1 MVLWW
6 YNVIDTIWINH
17 VGTMNS
23 VSSIDFCNDTIQ
35 FYFASA
41 YISYSLNAQP
51 ICTMRKFFFLIN
63 RIWRWRVS
71 FRYVSCILIIHIF
84 HHILHRQ
91 MFVCIQKER
100 SEVIFF
106 LLPSRY
112 YHISVRLITYSFGWG
127 EGGIIPEWNRKSTEL
142 SIARH
147 TRTHTLSKLSKHRG
161 KLDWT
166 LEYTPYRVCTF

>member
-1 MVLWW
+1 
-6 YNVIDTIWINH
+6 
-17 VGTMNS
+17 MNS

-100 SEVIFF
+100 SEVFF
-106 LLPSRY
+106 FCCHHDIIIYQYVWLRTASVEVKEVSFQNEIENQQNFSELDILVLIPSQNFQNIAENLIEHLSTH
-112 YHISVRLITYSFGWG
+112 HIECVPS
-127 EGGIIPEWNRKSTEL
+127 N
-142 SIARH
+142 
-147 TRTHTLSKLSKHRG
+147 
-161 KLDWT
+161 
-166 LEYTPYRVCTF
+166 YTFHYWKFNL

>member
-100 SEVIFF
+100 SEVFF
-106 LLPSRY
+106 FAAITILSYISTSDYVQLRLRWRRYHSRM
-112 YHISVRLITYSFGWG
+112 
-127 EGGIIPEWNRKSTEL
+127 K
-142 SIARH
+142 
-147 TRTHTLSKLSKHRG
+147 
-161 KLDWT
+161 
-166 LEYTPYRVCTF
+166 